1 MLFFWLLGCQADK
14 DTGEALF
21 EDGVSPVMFEGRV
34 WCNSGIDESGAFYLF
49 FLEATAADP
58 QGDLDLKEEASWTA
72 TIAATG
78 QVMVEDVLYWEDGK
92 YVYSFH
98 SDQHPNI
105 KCETLTDFR
114 FVASTTDWSGHQS
127 NQIELVIDGYVPA
140 EPN

>member
-1 MLFFWLLGCQADK
+1 MLFIWLLGCQIEK
-14 DTGEALF
+14 ETGENLF
-21 EDGVSPVMFEGRV
+21 GDGVSPVRYEGRI
-34 WCNSGIDESGAFYLF
+34 WCNSGVEESGIFYLF

-58 QGDLDLKEEASWTA
+58 QGDLDLKGEASWTGS
-72 TIAATG
+72 IAATG
-78 QVMVEDVLYWEDGK
+78 QVMVEDVLYWENGK

-105 KCETLTDFR
+105 ECESLTDFR

-127 NQIELVIDGYVPA
+127 NQIELVVEGYVPA